1 MDDPSTFF
9 GTQWPL
15 IPDGGKGSEGLIAH
29 SVEFEQPGQTSNKS
43 KWLLP
48 LMVKSIWDGDSVSRP
63 QTVTIADYN
72 SAIYAPPPTCLCP
85 TMDIPPPL
93 LFLGG
98 KGGGTLEGKDWGGF
112 GDNNRKKSPMKE
124 KRATRE

>member
-48 LMVKSIWDGDSVSRP
+48 LMVKSIWNGDSVARP

-72 SAIYAPPPTCLCP
+72 CASYTPPPTCLRPITATP
-85 TMDIPPPL
+85 TSPR
-93 LFLGG
+93 FVFWR
-98 KGGGTLEGKDWGGF
+98 GGGGGDF
-112 GDNNRKKSPMKE
+112 RL
-124 KRATRE
+124 